1 MGILNSN
8 QAMAI
13 SGTEMILA
21 GPGTGKTTTLVNRVI
36 ELLKSEQDKGKG
48 IILCTFTRKAT
59 EELTQRIYSKV
70 SMGDVNR
77 VNFLIGTIH
86 SICYELLSR
95 YSTTDYSD
103 YSILAEGEQIHF
115 IHSKLKNLGYPTTK
129 GWATAEDLASIF
141 NKINDQEIDIQSLD
155 LSNDEEL
162 QLACD
167 AYGLYRRILKRF
179 RLFDF
184 ASIQSTFLHELQNEP
199 DFKERILTDFTFF
212 FVDEYQDINPIQHKI
227 FKELAS
233 SNHNI
238 TVVGDDDQC
247 IYEFRGS
254 DVSIIRDYK
263 DNYSQEG
270 VSVKETILN
279 TNYRSTKPI
288 VNFTNNLLKLSE
300 QGSLEKGITPHR
312 QTSAH
317 PPVIKYFGEDT
328 DEIDFIVEAI
338 KDLKQKSIVTA
349 YNEIAILYR
358 SVKYHSAQLITALK
372 QNGIPFSL
380 IGSGNFFDSEIGEEF
395 LALLDFALA
404 KDEEYKDR
412 LYDSIAR
419 IDETHFCDLTSLYA
433 EKSYVDKLDEVL
445 NSHKYS
451 SCIDLTYDILA
462 TCDFFER
469 YSDEGKNLGVLTSL
483 VTSFDEFATSYDP
496 WNLFSFFTYLKKK
509 QDVDYIDDNNSEGVQ
524 IMTIHQSKGLEFPV
538 VFIPSQ
544 VERSETSSITDRLDS
559 LAGIHFNKKDEEFRV
574 LYVACTRAEDLL
586 VITGSESIE
595 SRRKKYP
602 QNKYLSKYLELFN
615 DYSDHIDYSI
625 LSTQEFRKKDRVNT
639 DNPILSYN
647 SIALYRMCPR
657 AYMYSHEWNLS
668 TTRIGGMEFGQ
679 NVHKIIETILRRIM
693 GGVVLEDIDIRREVE
708 SAWKASNTR
717 SLSSDE
723 KFKKAALVQIET
735 FVQNSKSYLTK
746 EHIHSSEDLF
756 NITVGGNLVTGRFDA
771 VFTNNGQ
778 FTIVDFKTGDPKNY
792 AGQLS
797 FYSVCFKEKYRVETP
812 INLAIYYLKSGKYEP
827 VQGTNPDDEIAS
839 IVTIADKIRNKEF
852 PAKPGRVCGDCA
864 FNKICPYK

>member
-1 MGILNSN
+1 
-8 QAMAI
+8 MATC
-13 SGTEMILA
+13 GTEMILA

-36 ELLKSEQDKGKG
+36 ELLKSDDDKGKG

-86 SICYELLSR
+86 SICYDLLSR

-129 GWATAEDLASIF
+129 GWSTAEDLASVF

-155 LSNDEEL
+155 FSNDQEL

-167 AYGLYRRILKRF
+167 AYGLYRRILQRF

-184 ASIQSTFLHELQNEP
+184 ASIQSTFLEELQN
-199 DFKERILTDFTFF
+199 DSSFKERILADFSFF

-227 FKELAS
+227 FKELS
-233 SNHNI
+233 SVNHCI

-263 DNYSQEG
+263 ANYALEN
-270 VSVKETILN
+270 VPVKETILN
-279 TNYRSTKPI
+279 INYRSTEPI
-288 VNFTNNLLKLSE
+288 VNFTNHLLQLSE
-300 QGSLEKGITPHR
+300 QGSLEKGITPNR
-312 QTSAH
+312 KTKAH
-317 PPVIKYFGEDT
+317 QPVVNFFSDDS
-328 DEIDFIVEAI
+328 DEISFIVNAI
-338 KDLKQKSIVTA
+338 KELKTKGIVRN

-372 QNGIPFSL
+372 KNDIPFSL
-380 IGSGNFFDSEIGEEF
+380 IGSGSYFDSALGEEF

-419 IDETHFCDLTSLYA
+419 IDENHFCDLSSLYA
-433 EKSYVDKLDEVL
+433 EESYVDKLDSVL
-445 NSHKYS
+445 NSHRYS
-451 SCIDLTYDILA
+451 SCIDLTYDILT
-462 TCDFFER
+462 TCDFFNR
-469 YSDEGKNLGVLTSL
+469 YSNEGKNLGVLTSL
-483 VTSFDEFATSYDP
+483 VSSFDEFASSYDP

-509 QDVDYIDDNNSEGVQ
+509 QDVDYIDDGTSDGVQ
-524 IMTIHQSKGLEFPV
+524 VMTIHQSKGLEFPV

-544 VERSETSSITDRLDS
+544 VERNDTCSITDRLDV
-559 LAGIHFNKKDEEFRV
+559 LANISFNKKDEEFRV

-595 SRRKKYP
+595 NRRKKYP
-602 QNKYLSKYLELFN
+602 KNRYLSKYMDSFH
-615 DYSDHIDYSI
+615 DYTDQLDYSI
-625 LSTQEFRKKDRVNT
+625 LTNQEFRKKDRVNT

-657 AYMYSHEWNLS
+657 AYMYSHEWNLA

-679 NVHKIIETILRRIM
+679 NVHKIIETILRKIM
-693 GGVVLEDIDIRREVE
+693 GGVSLENIDIKREVE
-708 SAWKASNTR
+708 SAWKASSTR
-717 SLSSDE
+717 SFSTDE
-723 KFKKAALVQIET
+723 KFKKSAFDQIET
-735 FVQNSKSYLTK
+735 FVQNSRTILTK

-756 NITVGGNLVTGRFDA
+756 NISIGGTLITGRFDA
-771 VFTNNGQ
+771 VFTDDNDDY
-778 FTIVDFKTGDPKNY
+778 TIVDFKTGDPKNY

-797 FYSVCFKEKYRVETP
+797 FYSVCFKEKYQVSTP
-812 INLAIYYLKSGKYEP
+812 VKLAIYYLKSGEYES
-827 VQGTNPDDEIAS
+827 VQGTNPDEEIVS
-839 IVTIADKIRNKEF
+839 IITIADKIRKKEF
-852 PAKPGRVCGDCA
+852 PAKPGKVCGDCA
-864 FNKICPYK
+864 YNKICPYKR

>member
-1 MGILNSN
+1 MSV
-8 QAMAI
+8 

-36 ELLKSEQDKGKG
+36 ELLNSEQAKNKG

-70 SMGDVNR
+70 SMGDINR

-86 SICYELLSR
+86 SICYELLTR

-115 IHSKLKNLGYPTTK
+115 IHSKLKNLGYPTSR
-129 GWATAEDLASIF
+129 GWSTAEDLAAVF

-155 LSNDEEL
+155 LSQDEEL

-167 AYGLYRRILKRF
+167 AYGLYRRILNRF

-184 ASIQSTFLHELQNEP
+184 ASIQSTFLHELQS
-199 DFKERILTDFTFF
+199 DQFFKERILTDFSFF

-227 FKELAS
+227 FEELSSKE
-233 SNHNI
+233 HNI

-263 DNYSQEG
+263 ANYAKESIP
-270 VSVKETILN
+270 VKETVLN
-279 TNYRSTKPI
+279 INYRSTSPI

-300 QGSLEKGITPHR
+300 QGSLEKGITPFR
-312 QTSAH
+312 STDAH
-317 PPVIKYFGEDT
+317 KPVVNYFADDT
-328 DEIDFIVEAI
+328 QEIDFIVGAI
-338 KDLKQKSIVTA
+338 EELKKRAIIKN
-349 YNEIAILYR
+349 YNEIAVLYR
-358 SVKYHSAQLITALK
+358 SVKYHSAQLITAFK
-372 QNGIPFSL
+372 KKGIPFSL
-380 IGSGNFFDSEIGEEF
+380 IGSGSFFDSELGEEF
-395 LALLDFALA
+395 LGLLDFALA

-412 LYDSIAR
+412 LYDTIAR
-419 IDETHFCDLTSLYA
+419 IDEEHFSDLTSLYA
-433 EKSYVDKLDEVL
+433 ERSYVDKLDEVL
-445 NSHKYS
+445 NSNKYS

-469 YSDEGKNLGVLTSL
+469 YADEGKNLGVLTSL
-483 VTSFDEFATSYDP
+483 VASFDEFATSYDP

-509 QDVDYIDDNNSEGVQ
+509 QDVDYIDDNTSDGVQ
-524 IMTIHQSKGLEFPV
+524 VMTIHQSKGLEFPV

-544 VERSETSSITDRLDS
+544 VERNDTSSIIDRLDS

-586 VITGSESIE
+586 VISGAESIE
-595 SRRKKYP
+595 NRRKKYP
-602 QNKYLSKYLELFN
+602 KNKYIAKYLEKFQ
-615 DYSDHIDYSI
+615 DYTNKIDYS
-625 LSTQEFRKKDRVNT
+625 LLGKQEFRERDRINT

-647 SIALYRMCPR
+647 AIALYRMCPR

-679 NVHKIIETILRRIM
+679 NVHKIIETILRKIM
-693 GGVVLEDIDIRREVE
+693 GGVALEDIDIRREVE
-708 SAWKASNTR
+708 TAWKASSTR

-723 KFKKAALVQIET
+723 KFKKAALEQIET
-735 FVQNSKSYLTK
+735 FVKNSKGLLTK
-746 EHIHSSEDLF
+746 DHIHSSEDLF
-756 NITVGGNLVTGRFDA
+756 NISVGGNLVTGRFDA
-771 VFTNNGQ
+771 VFTADNDY
-778 FTIVDFKTGDPKNY
+778 TIVDFKTGDPKNY

-797 FYSVCFKEKYRVETP
+797 FYSVCFKEKYRVSRP
-812 INLAIYYLKSGKYEP
+812 VKLAIYYLKSGKYES

-839 IVTIADKIRNKEF
+839 IVSIADKIRNKEY
-852 PAKPGRVCGDCA
+852 PAKPGKVCGDCA
-864 FNKICPYK
+864 FNKICPYKK